1 MKLKYGEMKLEALTK
16 FGTNIYNEQL
26 LLFYMG
32 VRMIVRMMFTRSNQ
46 KIMLWKSYLGYAFI
60 FCFADQSVTD
70 ITFISLCKKT
80 D

>member
-46 KIMLWKSYLGYAFI
+46 KIMLWKSYL
-60 FCFADQSVTD
+60 
-70 ITFISLCKKT
+70 
-80 D
+80 